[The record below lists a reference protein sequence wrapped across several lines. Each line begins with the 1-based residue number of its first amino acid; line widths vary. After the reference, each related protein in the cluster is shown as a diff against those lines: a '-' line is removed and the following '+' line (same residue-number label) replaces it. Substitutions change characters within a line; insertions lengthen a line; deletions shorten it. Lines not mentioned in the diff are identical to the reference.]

1 MRPAIGIG
9 GRGPIAARVGR
20 GASNSGTIGRIV
32 AATTG
37 AYLASLFFCGS
48 ASSELIHLRIDPG
61 TTQIVATVKEPLT
74 RFRGAASGAFTVIR
88 GTVDGDTGK
97 PAKGGRVEIVMDAAS
112 YNSGDTRRDE
122 AVKRETL
129 EAARFPV
136 ITFVSTRIENFEW
149 EEKRADATST
159 IVGNLTLHGV
169 TREVRIPIDAVL
181 SPSKQLSVDGDLRL
195 QMADFNIAPPST
207 LFGALRTGK
216 AVYLSFRIIA
226 APENQLPTVP
236 PK

>member
-1 MRPAIGIG
+1 VRAAIRIG
-9 GRGPIAARVGR
+9 GRGLIAVRVGR
-20 GASNSGTIGRIV
+20 GASVIRTIGRRI
-32 AATTG
+32 AAVTSG
-37 AYLASLFFCGS
+37 YLIALFFCGT
-48 ASSELIHLRIDPG
+48 ASGEVIHLLVDPS

-74 RFRGAASGAFTVIR
+74 RFRGAASGTFTVIR
-88 GTVDGDTGK
+88 GTVDGDTAD

-112 YNSGDTRRDE
+112 FNSGDTRRDQ
-122 AVKRETL
+122 AVTRDTL

-136 ITFVSTRIENFEW
+136 ITFVATRIENFEW
-149 EEKRADATST
+149 QEKRADATAT
-159 IVGNLTLHGV
+159 MVGNLTLHGV

-181 SPSKQLSVDGDLRL
+181 SPSKQLSVDGEIRL
-195 QMADFNIAPPST
+195 QMADYKIAPPST

-226 APENQLPTVP
+226 APENQLPTVQ